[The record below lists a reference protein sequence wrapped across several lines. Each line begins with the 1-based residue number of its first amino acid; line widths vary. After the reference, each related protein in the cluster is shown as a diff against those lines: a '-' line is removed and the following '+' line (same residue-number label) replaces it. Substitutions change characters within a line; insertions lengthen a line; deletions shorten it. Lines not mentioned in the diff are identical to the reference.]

1 MCAGKEEFTSRLVKE
16 EARSHPRCAWQTAG
30 SFLGNLVTSV
40 PQSESRCA
48 CWGGRVGGGAVGE
61 PAASLLG
68 LPSGPRSST
77 CSPAARAWLP
87 NAGMRTVRAGRGV
100 EAPALFKR
108 YFLPV
113 SKSSLFSLF
122 FLSFFFFFAEIFLV
136 NSYRESQ
143 RD

>member
-1 MCAGKEEFTSRLVKE
+1 M
-16 EARSHPRCAWQTAG
+16 
-30 SFLGNLVTSV
+30 
-40 PQSESRCA
+40 
-48 CWGGRVGGGAVGE
+48 GE

-68 LPSGPRSST
+68 LPSGPCSST
-77 CSPAARAWLP
+77 CSPAARAWVP
-87 NAGMRTVRAGRGV
+87 NAGMCPVRAGRGV
-100 EAPALFKR
+100 EAPGLFKR

-122 FLSFFFFFAEIFLV
+122 FLFFFFFFAEIFLV